1 MNNFSIAIHGG
12 AEILVKGMMTQELE
26 IQYKQALKTALDKG
40 YQVLEQ
46 GKTAVEAVEQAVIAL
61 EDSHLFNAGPAP
73 RDGSRRCGAPGSR
86 FLRRPSGSGSRRR

>member
-12 AEILVKGMMTQELE
+12 AGTLVKGMMTPQLE
-26 IQYKQALKTALDKG
+26 IEYKQALKEALDKG

-61 EDSHLFNAGPAP
+61 EDSHLFNVGGIHGPF
-73 RDGSRRCGAPGSR
+73 DGADVRIYDR
-86 FLRRPSGSGSRRR
+86 FFSLGGRQCC